1 MSRPQRQRS
10 NSSRRGGPV
19 RPTTTDIW
27 REPAPLPDIDMI
39 TVADD
44 PSALVRSL
52 GEPPVPDGSSA
63 GERFAMVVDR
73 AAAIA
78 AALALSAELLADEPD

>member
-1 MSRPQRQRS
+1 
-10 NSSRRGGPV
+10 
-19 RPTTTDIW
+19 
-27 REPAPLPDIDMI
+27 MI